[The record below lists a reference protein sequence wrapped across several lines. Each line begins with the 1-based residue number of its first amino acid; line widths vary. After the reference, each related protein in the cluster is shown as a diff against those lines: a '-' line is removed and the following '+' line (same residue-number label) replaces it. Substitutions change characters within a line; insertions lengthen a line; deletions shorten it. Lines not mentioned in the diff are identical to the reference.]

1 MTAPNGS
8 GMPPVFVVGT
18 PRSGTT
24 LTARVLGNHSRI
36 FMPAETHFFDDIY
49 ARRGKLGELGS
60 AAWTDSIVERLSTI
74 YKRQHEGG
82 YQKRMG
88 ALLAD
93 TDALKRLVADCRSYR
108 DVFSG
113 FMAWQMAAA
122 GKVRWGNNV
131 PRDIFNLTEILSF
144 YPDARIVVC
153 VRDIRDFLVS
163 YGGMKSVLKAHHVD
177 RHRRLFHPV
186 VTSLLWTSTM
196 RRIPMLEQQVPPEN
210 MMILRYEDLV
220 REPEVSAR
228 RLCDL
233 IGEEFEPD
241 MLAISQNNSSERT
254 TRSAAGGIY
263 ASSVGR
269 WRNALRPEQAWLA
282 QRIAG
287 KWLSKLGYRAEPIAA
302 NPLRVAAL
310 LLTFPFALMRG
321 LHANRAKRGAL
332 APYVARRA
340 ASLVL
345 PRGAGRT
352 PNSKID
358 REWPAPTRVDRTPGA
373 GERIG

>member
-8 GMPPVFVVGT
+8 GMPPIFVVGT

-49 ARRGKLGELGS
+49 ARRGRLGEPGS
-60 AAWTDSIVERLSTI
+60 AAWITAIVDRLSTI

-93 TDALKRLVADCRSYR
+93 TDALRRVIADCWTYR

-113 FMAWQMAAA
+113 FMEWQMAAA
-122 GKVRWGNNV
+122 GKMRWGNNV
-131 PRDIFNLTEILSF
+131 PRDIFNLSEILSF
-144 YPDARIVVC
+144 YPDARIIIC
-153 VRDIRDFLVS
+153 VRDVRDFLVS
-163 YGGMKSVLKAHHVD
+163 YGGMKSVLKAHHVG
-177 RHRRLFHPV
+177 RHQKLFHPV

-196 RRIPMLEQQVPPEN
+196 RRIPILERQVPPEN

-228 RLCDL
+228 RICDL

-269 WRNALRPEQAWLA
+269 WRDALRPEQAYLA

-302 NPLRVAAL
+302 NPLRVALL
-310 LLTFPFALMRG
+310 LLTFPFALVRG

-340 ASLVL
+340 ASLLL
-345 PRGAGRT
+345 PQVPKSR
-352 PNSKID
+352 PNSKFD
-358 REWPAPTRVDRTPGA
+358 REGPAPARVDRALGA
-373 GERIG
+373 DERIR

>member
-1 MTAPNGS
+1 MTAPEGS
-8 GMPPVFVVGT
+8 GAPPIFVVGT

-49 ARRGKLGELGS
+49 ARRGRLGEPGS
-60 AAWTDSIVERLSTI
+60 AAWTDTVVDRLSTI

-88 ALLAD
+88 ALLSD
-93 TDALKRLVADCRSYR
+93 TEALRQVVAHCRSYR
-108 DVFSG
+108 EVFSG
-113 FMAWQMAAA
+113 FMAWQMDAA
-122 GKVRWGNNV
+122 GKSRWGNNV

-144 YPDARIVVC
+144 YPDARIIVC
-153 VRDIRDFLVS
+153 VRDVRDFLVS
-163 YGGMKSVLKAHHVD
+163 YGGMKSVLKAHHVS
-177 RHRRLFHPV
+177 RYQKLFHPV

-196 RRIPMLEQQVPPEN
+196 RRIPMLERQVAPEN

-220 REPEVSAR
+220 REPENSAR
-228 RLCDL
+228 RLCGL
-233 IGEEFEPD
+233 IGEDFEPD

-269 WRNALRPEQAWLA
+269 WRDALPPEQAWLA
-282 QRIAG
+282 QLIAG
-287 KWLSKLGYRAEPIAA
+287 KWLSKLGYQAEPIVA
-302 NPLRVAAL
+302 NPLRVARL

-340 ASLVL
+340 ASLLL
-345 PRGAGRT
+345 PRST
-352 PNSKID
+352 H
-358 REWPAPTRVDRTPGA
+358 
-373 GERIG
+373 